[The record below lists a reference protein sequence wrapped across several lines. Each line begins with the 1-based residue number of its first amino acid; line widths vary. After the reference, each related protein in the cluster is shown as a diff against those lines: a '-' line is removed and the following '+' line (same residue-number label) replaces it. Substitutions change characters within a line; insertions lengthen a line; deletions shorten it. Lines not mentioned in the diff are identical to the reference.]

1 MQALKILETD
11 DSPRIVLDKENGF
24 FEISGRSLPEDSAE
38 FYGPVLNW
46 IEAYTQA
53 PNETSH
59 FVFKLDYSNTASSKF
74 IHEIFLRIEKVKGV
88 KVSWWYLDED
98 EDMEEAGK
106 EFAEQV
112 SIPFE
117 FVRYQ

>member
-1 MQALKILETD
+1 MQVLSIQETD
-11 DSPRIVLDKENGF
+11 DTPKVFFDSGRGI

-38 FYGPVLNW
+38 FFEPILNW
-46 IEAYTQA
+46 LKSYAKEANPTT
-53 PNETSH
+53 N

-74 IHEIFLRIEKVKGV
+74 IHEIMLILEKIKGA
-88 KVSWWYLDED
+88 KITWWYLEED

-117 FVRYQ
+117 FKMYN

>member
-11 DSPRIVLDKENGF
+11 ETPKIILDKANGI

-38 FYGPVLNW
+38 FYDPVLKW
-46 IEAYTQA
+46 LSAYTNA
-53 PNETSH
+53 PNPTTD
-59 FVFKLDYSNTASSKF
+59 FIFRLDYSNTASSKF
-74 IHEIFLRIEKVKGV
+74 IHEIMMKLEKIKGARIT
-88 KVSWWYLDED
+88 WCYLEED

-112 SIPFE
+112 TLPFD
-117 FVRYQ
+117 FKVYK